1 MVYAAAYCPM
11 SFKSTLEE
19 MGFDGAPTSPQSL
32 YTLVERLIIRFQGA
46 QPRCPSEIMGFFH
59 PESAIV
65 LLFSYAF
72 ASGHFSGDVTA
83 CTYQFESTS

>member
-19 MGFDGAPTSPQSL
+19 MGFDGASTPPQSL
-32 YTLVERLIIRFQGA
+32 YTSVERLTDRFKGTE
-46 QPRCPSEIMGFFH
+46 PRRSSEIMGLFYS
-59 PESAIV
+59 ESTIM

-72 ASGHFSGDVTA
+72 TPGHFSGDVTA
-83 CTYQFESTS
+83 CTY